1 MSNTT
6 ATLHNSAR
14 SATRRATICGF
25 LLLITGFC
33 GLHHDAG
40 AQSAPS
46 AHRIMVFGDS
56 LSAAYNIDP
65 AQGWVALLGEKVKK
79 QNAAAKVINAS
90 ISGETTQGGRARLAT
105 DLGRHKPTIVLLE
118 LGANDALRGL
128 PLADTR
134 RNLEA
139 MLADIRRAGA
149 TPILIGVQIPPNYG
163 PQYAQE
169 FRDLFGNVAR
179 ATKTPL
185 VPFLME
191 GMADKRELF
200 LPDGLHPSAQAQP
213 ILLNNVWPVVEA
225 ALRAKVKP

>member
-1 MSNTT
+1 MHHEATGQT
-6 ATLHNSAR
+6 APAS
-14 SATRRATICGF
+14 
-25 LLLITGFC
+25 
-33 GLHHDAG
+33 
-40 AQSAPS
+40 
-46 AHRIMVFGDS
+46 HRIMVFGDS

-65 AQGWVALLGEKVKK
+65 ARGWVALLGEKLKK
-79 QNAAAKVINAS
+79 HAPPASVINAS

-134 RNLEA
+134 RNLETMIA
-139 MLADIRRAGA
+139 EIRRAGA

-169 FRDLFGNVAR
+169 FRDLFTNVAR
-179 ATKTPL
+179 KTKTSL

-191 GMADKRELF
+191 GMAEKRELF
-200 LPDGLHPSAQAQP
+200 LPDGLHPSAEAQP
-213 ILLNNVWPVVEA
+213 ILLNNVWPAVA
-225 ALRAKVKP
+225 TALRPRVRP